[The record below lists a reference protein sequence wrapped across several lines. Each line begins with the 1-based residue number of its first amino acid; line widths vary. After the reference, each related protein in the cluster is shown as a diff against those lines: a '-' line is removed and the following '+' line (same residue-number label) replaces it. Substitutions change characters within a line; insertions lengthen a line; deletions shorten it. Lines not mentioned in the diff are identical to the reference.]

1 MFKWFKK
8 LSFFS
13 PVYRIEL
20 RDGRYYVWYVGKAS
34 PLHLGT
40 RDKLED
46 AKFIIVEHKAKT
58 KSEIVWEE

>member
-1 MFKWFKK
+1 
-8 LSFFS
+8 
-13 PVYRIEL
+13 
-20 RDGRYYVWYVGKAS
+20 VWYVGKAS